1 MKNAKEKM
9 NMATE
14 EKFNQIYQT
23 IVSENTE
30 DMEIARG
37 EARVENRHNMFVL
50 AIIII
55 INIVFIKLIGDSLEA
70 LSAVLI
76 FISMVK
82 KYCSQIIMMILQR
95 IKARTKFAPLLI
107 FCRSGT
113 A

>member
-1 MKNAKEKM
+1 
-9 NMATE
+9 MATE

-70 LSAVLI
+70 LSARFKPEEKI
-76 FISMVK
+76 GSINPAASPTQTQFG
-82 KYCSQIIMMILQR
+82 
-95 IKARTKFAPLLI
+95 P
-107 FCRSGT
+107 
-113 A
+113 